1 MRTSGVYDLTPRT
14 KKIIEI
20 AAIEAH
26 RFRQYYIGTEH
37 LLLGILE
44 ESQSIGAKL
53 IAAQNVTANELFSD
67 LASYLKGSMPEDT
80 TVPAGSSEPKEAE
93 SSDTIADAPTIS
105 QFGRN
110 LCAMAKNGKID
121 PIIGRDTETERVIQ
135 ILSRRTKN
143 NPCLIGE
150 AGVGKTAVVEGL
162 AQRIVE
168 GNVPETLKEKTI
180 VTLDMSAML
189 AGSQIPRRL

>member
-1 MRTSGVYDLTPRT
+1 
-14 KKIIEI
+14 
-20 AAIEAH
+20 
-26 RFRQYYIGTEH
+26 
-37 LLLGILE
+37 
-44 ESQSIGAKL
+44 
-53 IAAQNVTANELFSD
+53 
-67 LASYLKGSMPEDT
+67 
-80 TVPAGSSEPKEAE
+80 
-93 SSDTIADAPTIS
+93 
-105 QFGRN
+105 
-110 LCAMAKNGKID
+110 MAKNGKID

-189 AGSQIPRRL
+189 AGAKYRGDFEERMKGVLGELRSKHQHYSFY

>member
-1 MRTSGVYDLTPRT
+1 
-14 KKIIEI
+14 
-20 AAIEAH
+20 
-26 RFRQYYIGTEH
+26 
-37 LLLGILE
+37 
-44 ESQSIGAKL
+44 
-53 IAAQNVTANELFSD
+53 
-67 LASYLKGSMPEDT
+67 
-80 TVPAGSSEPKEAE
+80 
-93 SSDTIADAPTIS
+93 
-105 QFGRN
+105 
-110 LCAMAKNGKID
+110 MAKNGKID

-189 AGSQIPRRL
+189 AGAKYRGDFEERMKGVWESCAQHQHYSF

>member
-1 MRTSGVYDLTPRT
+1 MEYLRQPCLWRKSYSPNIVKGMGAKMNNKFTKTAQSAINHAFAAAEALGESYVASEHLLLGLLQEKEGIASQLLYKRGITAESTLGLIQQLSAPTGMRTSGVYDLTPRT

-80 TVPAGSSEPKEAE
+80 TVPAGLSSQGGGP
-93 SSDTIADAPTIS
+93 
-105 QFGRN
+105 F
-110 LCAMAKNGKID
+110 
-121 PIIGRDTETERVIQ
+121 
-135 ILSRRTKN
+135 
-143 NPCLIGE
+143 
-150 AGVGKTAVVEGL
+150 
-162 AQRIVE
+162 
-168 GNVPETLKEKTI
+168 
-180 VTLDMSAML
+180 
-189 AGSQIPRRL
+189 QIP